1 MRHRAQSSAKGE
13 DVMRTIMRNAV
24 LAAGLILVCAGGTA
38 QASTS
43 DVVEANVPF
52 PFVVNGENFPSG
64 KYMIERDYTAPSI
77 VMIRGEKNNHAVAL
91 VLTMPDE
98 GRDPAGSRPALTFNR
113 SENQYHLA
121 TIWQSDREGSDIIGR

>member
-13 DVMRTIMRNAV
+13 NVIRTIMRNAV
-24 LAAGLILVCAGGTA
+24 VATGVLLVCAGGTA

-52 PFVVNGENFPSG
+52 PFVVNGENFPAG

-113 SENQYHLA
+113 SENHYHLA